1 MTGLKP
7 EVLADSAAAES
18 PDQVR
23 PPTRSNRRWTQQSLD
38 LRAEEKG
45 GSLSALPPAYSGPI
59 NCAKLRT
66 I

>member
-23 PPTRSNRRWTQQSLD
+23 PPTRWNRRWTQQSLD
-38 LRAEEKG
+38 LRG